1 MKNII
6 IFLCLCTICMCRLHA
21 ADSSRAD
28 SLLLKLDQAIK
39 ERPIYMEQK
48 ELKLVELK
56 RLLHR
61 QIPDEER
68 FAILGTLLDEYR
80 SFNTDSALH
89 MAEEREQIAIR
100 LGNRE
105 YIDNARMNKAD
116 VLGMTGM
123 YKEVMDLMRNIHI
136 DRLPVDIHPY
146 YYHIYRT
153 VYGLMAD
160 YAVTAYEKK
169 LYTELTDKYRDSL
182 LLVNKDNLLI
192 HTLIQSDQ
200 YNVRNEY
207 DKAIRLLTDYLALQ
221 KDYEH
226 DVAICAYT
234 LSESYRLKGDKEKE
248 KEYLIVSAMA
258 DMKTAVREYISLR
271 KLAVL
276 LYQEGDI
283 ERAYSYVKI
292 CMEDAAACNARLR
305 KLEILE
311 IFPIINDAYQQ
322 KTEKQQEQMKW
333 ALVSISLLS
342 LFLLLAIFYV
352 YKQMKKVAAARREVI
367 DANKRLKELNDELHL
382 SNAQLKEANHSIA
395 ENSYLKE
402 EYIGRYMDQCSV
414 YLEKMDN
421 YRRSLGKIAATGNV
435 EELYKT
441 IKSSKFIEGELK
453 EFYTNFDNTF
463 LQLFPTFVEDFNA
476 LLADDEQIS
485 LKAGERMNTE
495 LRIFALIRLGITD
508 SVKIAQFLRYSVT
521 TIYNYR
527 TKVRNKAAG
536 DRDLL
541 EQEVMTIVR
550 GEKRCVSKFGRS
562 ENI

>member
-56 RLLHR
+56 RQLHR

-292 CMEDAAACNARLR
+292 YMEDAAACNARLR

-435 EELYKT
+435 EELYKN

-541 EQEVMTIVR
+541 EQEVMTI
-550 GEKRCVSKFGRS
+550 GKSK
-562 ENI
+562 N

>member
-56 RLLHR
+56 RQLHR

-435 EELYKT
+435 EELYKN

-463 LQLFPTFVEDFNA
+463 LQLFHTFVEDFNA

-541 EQEVMTIVR
+541 EQEVMTI
-550 GEKRCVSKFGRS
+550 GKSK
-562 ENI
+562 N

>member
-56 RLLHR
+56 RQLHR

-226 DVAICAYT
+226 GVAICAYT

-435 EELYKT
+435 EELYKN

-541 EQEVMTIVR
+541 EQEVMTI
-550 GEKRCVSKFGRS
+550 GKSK
-562 ENI
+562 N

>member
-48 ELKLVELK
+48 ELKLAELK
-56 RLLHR
+56 RQLHR

-367 DANKRLKELNDELHL
+367 DTNKRLKELNDELHL

-541 EQEVMTIVR
+541 EQEVMTI
-550 GEKRCVSKFGRS
+550 GKSK
-562 ENI
+562 N

>member
-1 MKNII
+1 MKSIVVFWCFCI
-6 IFLCLCTICMCRLHA
+6 VGICYVYA
-21 ADSSRAD
+21 IDSNRVD
-28 SLLLKLDQAIK
+28 SLLLKLDQSIK
-39 ERPIYMEQK
+39 KRPIYMEQK
-48 ELKLVELK
+48 ELRLAKLRK
-56 RLLHR
+56 QLL
-61 QIPDEER
+61 QLISEEEH
-68 FAILGTLLDEYR
+68 FAILGALLDEYR
-80 SFNTDSALH
+80 SFNTDSAFYV
-89 MAEEREQIAIR
+89 AEEREQIAMR

-123 YKEVMDLMRNIHI
+123 YKEAMDLMRNIHAE
-136 DRLPVDIHPY
+136 RLSKKLRPY

-153 VYGLMAD
+153 IYGLMAD
-160 YAVTAYEKK
+160 YAVTKYERK

-207 DKAIRLLTDYLALQ
+207 DKAICLLTDYLAQQ
-221 KDYEH
+221 KEYEH

-248 KEYLIVSAMA
+248 KEFLIVSAIA
-258 DMKTAVREYISLR
+258 DMTTAVREYISLR
-271 KLAVL
+271 KLAIL

-333 ALVSISLLS
+333 TLASISMLS
-342 LFLLLAIFYV
+342 FFLLLAIFYV
-352 YKQMKKVAAARREVI
+352 YKQMKRLAVARKEVI
-367 DANKRLKELNDELHL
+367 DTNKRLKELNEELHL
-382 SNAQLKEANHSIA
+382 SMHKLKEANHSIA

-435 EELYKT
+435 EELYKN

-453 EFYTNFDNTF
+453 EFYANFDNTF
-463 LQLFPTFVEDFNA
+463 LQMFPTFVEDFNA
-476 LLADDEQIS
+476 LLTNDEQIS
-485 LKAGERMNTE
+485 LKTGERMNTE
-495 LRIFALIRLGITD
+495 LRIFALIRLGISD

-536 DRDLL
+536 DRNLL
-541 EQEVMTIVR
+541 EQEVMKI
-550 GEKRCVSKFGRS
+550 GKSKD
-562 ENI
+562 

>member
-6 IFLCLCTICMCRLHA
+6 IFLCLCTICMCRLYA

-28 SLLLKLDQAIK
+28 SLLLKLDRVIK

-56 RLLHR
+56 RQLYR
-61 QIPDEER
+61 QIPAEER

-89 MAEEREQIAIR
+89 VAEERERIAIR
-100 LGNRE
+100 LGNPE

-200 YNVRNEY
+200 YNVRNEC
-207 DKAIRLLTDYLALQ
+207 DKAIRLLTDYLAQQ

-248 KEYLIVSAMA
+248 KEYLIVSAIA
-258 DMKTAVREYISLR
+258 DMKTAVREYVSLR

-367 DANKRLKELNDELHL
+367 DANKRLKELNNELHL

-435 EELYKT
+435 EELYKN

-453 EFYTNFDNTF
+453 EFYANFDNTF

-476 LLADDEQIS
+476 LLADNEQIS
-485 LKAGERMNTE
+485 LKNGERMNTE

-541 EQEVMTIVR
+541 RREVMKI
-550 GEKRCVSKFGRS
+550 GKSK
-562 ENI
+562 N

>member
-56 RLLHR
+56 RQLHR

-100 LGNRE
+100 LGNQE

-435 EELYKT
+435 EELYKN

-541 EQEVMTIVR
+541 EQEVMTI
-550 GEKRCVSKFGRS
+550 GKSK
-562 ENI
+562 N

>member
-435 EELYKT
+435 EELYKN

-495 LRIFALIRLGITD
+495 LRIFALIRLGIAD

-541 EQEVMTIVR
+541 EQEVMTI
-550 GEKRCVSKFGRS
+550 GKSK
-562 ENI
+562 N

>member
-1 MKNII
+1 MKSIVVFWCFCI
-6 IFLCLCTICMCRLHA
+6 VGICYVYA
-21 ADSSRAD
+21 IDSNRVD
-28 SLLLKLDQAIK
+28 SLLLKLDQSIK
-39 ERPIYMEQK
+39 KRPIYMEQK
-48 ELKLVELK
+48 ELRLAKL
-56 RLLHR
+56 RRQLL
-61 QIPDEER
+61 QLISEEEH
-68 FAILGTLLDEYR
+68 FAILGALLDEYR
-80 SFNTDSALH
+80 SFNTDSAFYV
-89 MAEEREQIAIR
+89 AEEREQIAMR

-123 YKEVMDLMRNIHI
+123 YKEAMDLMRNIHAE
-136 DRLPVDIHPY
+136 RLSKKLRPY

-153 VYGLMAD
+153 IYGLMAD
-160 YAVTAYEKK
+160 YAVTKYERK

-207 DKAIRLLTDYLALQ
+207 DKAICLLTDYLAQQ
-221 KDYEH
+221 KEYEH

-248 KEYLIVSAMA
+248 KEFLIVSAIA
-258 DMKTAVREYISLR
+258 DMTTAVREYISLR
-271 KLAVL
+271 KLAIL

-333 ALVSISLLS
+333 TLASISMLS
-342 LFLLLAIFYV
+342 FFLLLAIFYV
-352 YKQMKKVAAARREVI
+352 YKQMKRLAVARKEVI
-367 DANKRLKELNDELHL
+367 DTNKRLKELNEELHL
-382 SNAQLKEANHSIA
+382 SMHKLKEANHSIA

-421 YRRSLGKIAATGNV
+421 YRRSVGKIAATGNV
-435 EELYKT
+435 EELYKN

-453 EFYTNFDNTF
+453 EFYANFDNTF
-463 LQLFPTFVEDFNA
+463 LQMFPTFVEDFNA
-476 LLADDEQIS
+476 LLTNDEQIS
-485 LKAGERMNTE
+485 LKTGERMNTE
-495 LRIFALIRLGITD
+495 LRIFALIRLGISD

-536 DRDLL
+536 DRNLL
-541 EQEVMTIVR
+541 EQEVMKI
-550 GEKRCVSKFGRS
+550 GKSKD
-562 ENI
+562 

>member
-1 MKNII
+1 MKSIVVFWCFCI
-6 IFLCLCTICMCRLHA
+6 VGICYVYA
-21 ADSSRAD
+21 IDSNRVD
-28 SLLLKLDQAIK
+28 SLLLKLDQSIK
-39 ERPIYMEQK
+39 KRPIYMEQK
-48 ELKLVELK
+48 ELRLAKL
-56 RLLHR
+56 RRQLL
-61 QIPDEER
+61 QLISEEEH
-68 FAILGTLLDEYR
+68 FAILGALLDEYR
-80 SFNTDSALH
+80 SFNTDSAFYV
-89 MAEEREQIAIR
+89 AEEREQIAMR

-123 YKEVMDLMRNIHI
+123 YKEAMDLMRNIHAE
-136 DRLPVDIHPY
+136 RLSKKLRPY

-153 VYGLMAD
+153 IYGLMAD
-160 YAVTAYEKK
+160 YAVTKYERK

-207 DKAIRLLTDYLALQ
+207 DKAICLLTDYLAQQ
-221 KDYEH
+221 KEYEH
-226 DVAICAYT
+226 DVAIYAYT
-234 LSESYRLKGDKEKE
+234 LSGSYRLKGDKEKE
-248 KEYLIVSAMA
+248 KEFLIVSAIA
-258 DMKTAVREYISLR
+258 DMTTAVREYISLR
-271 KLAVL
+271 KLAIL

-333 ALVSISLLS
+333 TLASISMLS
-342 LFLLLAIFYV
+342 FFLLLAIFYV
-352 YKQMKKVAAARREVI
+352 YKQMKRLAVARKEVI
-367 DANKRLKELNDELHL
+367 DTNKRLKELNEELHL
-382 SNAQLKEANHSIA
+382 SMHKLKEANHSIA

-435 EELYKT
+435 EELYKN

-453 EFYTNFDNTF
+453 EFYANFDNTF
-463 LQLFPTFVEDFNA
+463 LQMFPTFVEDFNA
-476 LLADDEQIS
+476 LLTNDEQIS
-485 LKAGERMNTE
+485 LKTGERMNTE
-495 LRIFALIRLGITD
+495 LRIFALIRLGISD

-536 DRDLL
+536 DRNLL
-541 EQEVMTIVR
+541 EQEVMKI
-550 GEKRCVSKFGRS
+550 GKSKD
-562 ENI
+562 

>member
-48 ELKLVELK
+48 ELKLVGLK
-56 RLLHR
+56 RQLHR

-435 EELYKT
+435 EELYKN

-541 EQEVMTIVR
+541 EQEVMTI
-550 GEKRCVSKFGRS
+550 GKSK
-562 ENI
+562 N

>member
-28 SLLLKLDQAIK
+28 SLQLKLDQAIK

-56 RLLHR
+56 RQLHR

-435 EELYKT
+435 EELYKN

-541 EQEVMTIVR
+541 EQEVMTI
-550 GEKRCVSKFGRS
+550 GKSK
-562 ENI
+562 N

>member
-48 ELKLVELK
+48 ELKLAELK
-56 RLLHR
+56 RQLHR

-136 DRLPVDIHPY
+136 DRLSVDIHPY

-435 EELYKT
+435 EELYKN

-508 SVKIAQFLRYSVT
+508 SVKIAQFLRYSVN

-541 EQEVMTIVR
+541 EQEVMTI
-550 GEKRCVSKFGRS
+550 GKSK
-562 ENI
+562 N

>member
-56 RLLHR
+56 RQLHR

-352 YKQMKKVAAARREVI
+352 YKQMKKVAAARMEVI

-435 EELYKT
+435 EELYKN

-541 EQEVMTIVR
+541 EQEVMTI
-550 GEKRCVSKFGRS
+550 GKSK
-562 ENI
+562 N

>member
-56 RLLHR
+56 RQLHR

-382 SNAQLKEANHSIA
+382 SNAQLKETNHSIA

-435 EELYKT
+435 EELYKN

-541 EQEVMTIVR
+541 EQEVMTI
-550 GEKRCVSKFGRS
+550 GKSK
-562 ENI
+562 N

>member
-48 ELKLVELK
+48 ELKLAELK
-56 RLLHR
+56 RQLHR

-136 DRLPVDIHPY
+136 DRLSVDIHPY

-435 EELYKT
+435 EELYKN

-495 LRIFALIRLGITD
+495 LRIFALIRLDITD

-541 EQEVMTIVR
+541 EQEVMTI
-550 GEKRCVSKFGRS
+550 GKSK
-562 ENI
+562 N

>member
-1 MKNII
+1 MKSIVVFWCFCI
-6 IFLCLCTICMCRLHA
+6 VGICYVYA
-21 ADSSRAD
+21 IDSNRVD
-28 SLLLKLDQAIK
+28 SLLLKLDQSIK
-39 ERPIYMEQK
+39 KRPIYMEQK
-48 ELKLVELK
+48 ELRLAKL
-56 RLLHR
+56 RRQLL
-61 QIPDEER
+61 QLISEEEH
-68 FAILGTLLDEYR
+68 FAILGALLDEYR
-80 SFNTDSALH
+80 SFNTDSAFYV
-89 MAEEREQIAIR
+89 AEEREQIAMR

-123 YKEVMDLMRNIHI
+123 YKEAMDLMRNIHAE
-136 DRLPVDIHPY
+136 RLSKNLRPY

-153 VYGLMAD
+153 IYGLMAD
-160 YAVTAYEKK
+160 YAVTKYERK

-207 DKAIRLLTDYLALQ
+207 DKAICLLTDYLAQQ
-221 KDYEH
+221 KEYEH

-248 KEYLIVSAMA
+248 KEFLIVSAIA
-258 DMKTAVREYISLR
+258 DMTTAVREYISLR
-271 KLAVL
+271 KLAIL

-333 ALVSISLLS
+333 TLASISMLS
-342 LFLLLAIFYV
+342 FFLLLAIFYV
-352 YKQMKKVAAARREVI
+352 YKQMKRLAVARKEVI
-367 DANKRLKELNDELHL
+367 DTNKRLKELNEELHL
-382 SNAQLKEANHSIA
+382 SMHKLKEAKN
-395 ENSYLKE
+395 
-402 EYIGRYMDQCSV
+402 
-414 YLEKMDN
+414 
-421 YRRSLGKIAATGNV
+421 
-435 EELYKT
+435 

-453 EFYTNFDNTF
+453 EFYANFDNTF
-463 LQLFPTFVEDFNA
+463 LQMFPTFVEDFNA
-476 LLADDEQIS
+476 LLTNDEQIS
-485 LKAGERMNTE
+485 LKTGERMNTE
-495 LRIFALIRLGITD
+495 LRIFALIRLGISD

-536 DRDLL
+536 DRNLL
-541 EQEVMTIVR
+541 EQEVMKI
-550 GEKRCVSKFGRS
+550 GKSKD
-562 ENI
+562 

>member
-56 RLLHR
+56 RQLHR

-292 CMEDAAACNARLR
+292 GMEDAAACNARLR

-367 DANKRLKELNDELHL
+367 DANKR
-382 SNAQLKEANHSIA
+382 
-395 ENSYLKE
+395 
-402 EYIGRYMDQCSV
+402 
-414 YLEKMDN
+414 
-421 YRRSLGKIAATGNV
+421 
-435 EELYKT
+435 
-441 IKSSKFIEGELK
+441 
-453 EFYTNFDNTF
+453 
-463 LQLFPTFVEDFNA
+463 
-476 LLADDEQIS
+476 
-485 LKAGERMNTE
+485 
-495 LRIFALIRLGITD
+495 
-508 SVKIAQFLRYSVT
+508 
-521 TIYNYR
+521 
-527 TKVRNKAAG
+527 
-536 DRDLL
+536 
-541 EQEVMTIVR
+541 
-550 GEKRCVSKFGRS
+550 
-562 ENI
+562 

>member
-56 RLLHR
+56 RQLHR

-382 SNAQLKEANHSIA
+382 SNVQLKEANHSIA

-435 EELYKT
+435 EELYKN

-541 EQEVMTIVR
+541 EQEVMTI
-550 GEKRCVSKFGRS
+550 GKSK
-562 ENI
+562 N

>member
-48 ELKLVELK
+48 ELKLAELK
-56 RLLHR
+56 RQLHR

-136 DRLPVDIHPY
+136 DRLSVDIHPY

-382 SNAQLKEANHSIA
+382 SNAQLKEANHRIA

-435 EELYKT
+435 EELYKN

-541 EQEVMTIVR
+541 EQEVMTI
-550 GEKRCVSKFGRS
+550 GKSK
-562 ENI
+562 N

>member
-56 RLLHR
+56 RQLHR

-435 EELYKT
+435 EELYKN

-463 LQLFPTFVEDFNA
+463 LQLFPTFIEDFNA

-541 EQEVMTIVR
+541 EQEVMTI
-550 GEKRCVSKFGRS
+550 GKSK
-562 ENI
+562 N